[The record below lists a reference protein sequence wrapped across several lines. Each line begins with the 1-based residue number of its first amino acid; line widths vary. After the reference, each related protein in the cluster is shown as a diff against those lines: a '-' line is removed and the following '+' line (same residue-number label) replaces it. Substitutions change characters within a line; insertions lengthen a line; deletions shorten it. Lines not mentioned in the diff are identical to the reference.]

1 MRVMVLIDGM
11 NLYHS
16 TSDLVEAG
24 CDDTVRWLDVHSLS
38 KSFLSMFGRD
48 AKLERVFYFTSKITK
63 TTREKREWQDD
74 YLQALKDS
82 GPVSVV
88 LGHFIDKPVTC
99 HIPECQKPYTVPVE
113 KKTDV
118 NIAIKIFELSYL
130 SQCDVIVIVTGDT
143 DLLDAIRLAK
153 ALFGKDGPSPHKVK
167 YCCVFPYK
175 RYNIELAN
183 NADFKKELK
192 QDDYLKHPLPARVVA
207 PPPPP
212 PAPKKKQWTK
222 WRR

>member
-11 NLYHS
+11 NLHHS
-16 TSDLVEAG
+16 ANDLVAAG
-24 CDDTVRWLDVHSLS
+24 CDESVRWLDVHSLS
-38 KSFLSMFGRD
+38 RSFLSMFGRE
-48 AKLERVFYFTSKITK
+48 ATLERVFYFTSKITK
-63 TTREKREWQDD
+63 SSREKREWQED
-74 YLQALKDS
+74 YLQALRDS

-99 HIPECQKPYTVPVE
+99 QIPECLQDYTVPVE

-130 SQCDVIVIVTGDT
+130 NQCDVIAIVTGDT
-143 DLLDAIRLAK
+143 DLLDAIRLAR

-167 YCCVFPYK
+167 YCCVFPYN
-175 RYNIELAN
+175 RHNVELAN
-183 NADFKKELK
+183 NADFKKQLK
-192 QDDYLKHPLPARVVA
+192 QDDYLNHPLPPRVIA
-207 PPPPP
+207 PP
-212 PAPKKKQWTK
+212 PAPPPKKKHWTK